1 MKYSYHILTLLCG
14 VLLCCNAVAW
24 AQQQVIPLPVA
35 QWRGETIAIAGLPG
49 TYKCTIG
56 YPVKQRVALSYDA
69 AQPVP
74 AGLYLLRLC
83 LRPSHVSEEI
93 AWHSGLNVTVNDQAM
108 TPLDA
113 LYFGRMHQPE
123 WKSLLVTLTGGQLS
137 IKLAATVDPKVFKSA
152 IVNAKLAGNGTQQSI
167 EPDDNAEGDFVGG
180 LSPTTGQY
188 FALDAAELVPLSHS
202 GAVAE
207 VSVDKIRY
215 APGDTLHGHATVCDV
230 GGKGG
235 HGTLTLYLEHD
246 VNLRDKVKDIPVTLT
261 RDPQVIAFDVPLPAR
276 ELGYALVAAYSSPD
290 GADRSE
296 AAEYFNITDNFFR
309 VAIHGNGITWEN
321 TKFTGTVY
329 GGAMSPARVREILT
343 ATRKSYHNC
352 GEMFAWAED
361 DMLGMSQDTEWWFSG
376 QTGYH
381 PNKAGLREL
390 IRLAHEQGIA
400 CSSYVAFC
408 MDSYLGWK
416 TAYDYPNDNKAQY
429 DFPVGTWEGVE
440 TAWLDRGMNDEYVPF
455 EMGPRNGK
463 TLFAPSL
470 SWDAFWP
477 ITPDNTPRMTR
488 LTAEGVAHAVE
499 LFGWDG
505 MRWDCH
511 PRGGGQMGGGKWGN
525 DGSYDYDAARRT
537 QALMRYFKDIVTAR
551 YPKFRYGYNYLL
563 VQDTPDPRWGTEDFE
578 LDELCRGG
586 GLLMNESIR
595 NSAGK
600 PFEWIARNIA
610 VEGDLCRERGAFL
623 LGISCDAE
631 SDRDQLVEAV
641 LYAAGGC
648 RPQGRAADCALV
660 NRYNTRYSRYTY
672 DETLRRLEKPESVL
686 KPAVATPL
694 WWQPFVYE
702 TAREHGASQLVV
714 NLLDVPRTATPKG
727 TQKLVDWT
735 MSPGTDPFVM
745 ELQLPEGYTATGAH
759 LIDPFTLAVMPVT
772 VEKGRIAI
780 PVVKIWLVLVVDLQA
795 ADAVPTLSARYGPPV
810 TFGVKRPE
818 VKIER
823 IEPKP
828 LDITKTGAEANKD
841 FYRLIPQP
849 SSSANQA
856 PDPDTLSADARAAA
870 LLKIREAHPPE
881 AFYST
886 WWKGGTLPDDVKQQ
900 ATVWNFGDLAPR
912 RNGCLDIYYA
922 RGAMDYRL
930 RLGDI
935 FAGLSRYQ
943 VHEAGLEGIFRAG
956 GGHWLR
962 NGITWQ
968 QFPDYDL
975 LLYTSIPHCAIGVE
989 NSYALPAYVKA
1000 GGAVF
1005 FTGGEYAFGKGGY
1018 MYTVLERELLP
1029 VLCLQ
1034 DRDVK
1039 YVETPLAL
1047 EPGKDFDRLGIKV
1060 NFAVKP
1066 AFYCYNQVALK
1077 NDPDVLVF
1085 LKAGNRPILVGRQ
1098 LGKGRV
1104 ACLLLDHRGKSEA
1117 GTTMFFDWQ
1126 DWPALMR
1133 AVIAW
1138 LTPTAGATETRTAD
1152 QRPDFVALRKA
1163 LDADTASD
1171 TSEDAPRGG
1180 ELDTGDGGDAGV
1192 KLDAATLKKRVPLL
1206 QQLLLD
1212 DSTDTSLR
1220 LAGQLATVTNLPSEL
1235 HDAVFDYVLHHPAPT
1250 LADIANRGLASRS
1263 ELLRENGLQLL
1274 AIASDPAFA
1283 RLAANPPPAGIFD
1296 VETRDHALACA
1307 MACYPRADLL
1317 PLAREKVAAW
1327 NKREHENKMGYTN
1340 GQEFTLA
1347 APEQPCLDT
1356 ESLYARIGWL
1366 AYLSRH
1372 DADNYGAQF
1381 AREWLLIGQYIDDAN
1396 VVIAGIWND
1405 RGPTEVQKRAK
1416 VKPLNDYIAALHYL
1430 DRVTTPAIERLL
1442 AEHPA
1447 ILSAGFA
1454 RAHFLR
1460 EVDRAVNL
1468 LARYPAH
1475 DMKPVLAALATAPQ
1489 PQLATFA
1496 TVRLQTAK

>member
-1 MKYSYHILTLLCG
+1 MKCSFQILSLLCG
-14 VLLCCNAVAW
+14 VLLCCDAVAV
-24 AQQQVIPLPVA
+24 AQAPVIPLPLA
-35 QWRGETIAIAGLPG
+35 QWRGEANAIEGLPG
-49 TYKCTIG
+49 THKCTIG
-56 YPVKQRVALSYDA
+56 YPVKQRTALIFDS
-69 AQPVP
+69 AQPVS
-74 AGLYLLRLC
+74 AGLYQLRLC
-83 LRPSHVSEEI
+83 LRPSHVSEDI
-93 AWHSGLNVTVNDQAM
+93 AWHSGLNVTVNDQAL

-113 LYFGRMHQPE
+113 LYFGRVHQPE
-123 WKSLLVTLTGGQLS
+123 WKSLPVTLDGGQFT
-137 IKLAATVDPKVFKSA
+137 IKLAATVDPKVFKRA
-152 IVNAKLAGNGTQQSI
+152 IVNAKIAGDATQQSI
-167 EPDDNAEGDFVGG
+167 EPDDNAAADIVTD
-180 LSPTTGQY
+180 LSPATCQY
-188 FALDAAELVPLSHS
+188 FALDAAELVPQSHS
-202 GAVAE
+202 GYVAE

-215 APGDTLHGHATVCDV
+215 APGDTLHGRATVQDV

-235 HGTLTLYLEHD
+235 HGKLTLYLEHD
-246 VNLRDKVKDIPVTLT
+246 VNTRDLVKEIPVTLT
-261 RDPQVIAFDVPLPAR
+261 RDPQVISFDVPLPAR
-276 ELGYALVAAYSSPD
+276 ELGYALVAVYTSPD

-296 AAEYFNITDNFFR
+296 AAEYFNIADNFFR

-321 TKFTGTVY
+321 TKFTGTVF
-329 GGAMSPARVREILT
+329 GGAMSPACVREILT

-361 DMLGMSQDTEWWFSG
+361 DMLGMRQDTEWWFSG

-381 PNKAGLREL
+381 PNKAGLQEL

-400 CSSYVAFC
+400 CSCYAAFC

-416 TAYDYPNDNKAQY
+416 TAYDYPNDNKEQY
-429 DFPVGTWEGVE
+429 DFPVGTWEGVD
-440 TAWLDRGMNDEYVPF
+440 TAWLDHGMNDEYVPF
-455 EMGPRNGK
+455 EMKPRTGK
-463 TLFAPSL
+463 TLFSPSL
-470 SWDAFWP
+470 SWNAFCP

-488 LTAEGVAHAVE
+488 LTAEGLAHAAE

-511 PRGGGQMGGGKWGN
+511 PRGGGQMGGGKWGS
-525 DGSYDYDAARRT
+525 DGSYDYYAARRT
-537 QALMRYFKDIVTAR
+537 QTLMRYFKDIVSAR

-648 RPQGRAADCALV
+648 RPQGRAADCTLV

-672 DETLRRLEKPESVL
+672 DETLRRLEKPENVL
-686 KPAVATPL
+686 KPAVTTPL

-714 NLLDVPRTATPKG
+714 NLLDLPRTATPISG
-727 TQKLVDWT
+727 QKLIDWT
-735 MSPGTDPFVM
+735 MSPGTDPFAM
-745 ELQLPEGYTATGAH
+745 ELHLPEGYTATGAH
-759 LIDPFTLAVMPVT
+759 FIDPFTLAVTPAM
-772 VEKGRIAI
+772 VENGRIAI

-795 ADAVPTLSARYGPPV
+795 ADAVPTLGARYGPPV
-810 TFGVKRPE
+810 TFGVKRPD
-818 VKIER
+818 VKVER
-823 IEPKP
+823 IELTP
-828 LDITKTGAEANKD
+828 LDITKSGAEANKD
-841 FYRLIPQP
+841 FYQMIPRT
-849 SSSANQA
+849 SAPAENQA
-856 PDPDTLSADARAAA
+856 SDPDTLSADAREAA
-870 LLKIREAHPPE
+870 LLKIRAAHPPE
-881 AFYST
+881 VFYNT
-886 WWKGGTLPDDVKQQ
+886 WWKGGALPDDVKQQ
-900 ATVWNFGDLAPR
+900 ETVWNFGDLTPR

-930 RLGDI
+930 RLGEI
-935 FAGLSRYQ
+935 FAGLRRYQ

-962 NGITWQ
+962 DGIGWQ

-975 LLYTSIPHCAIGVE
+975 LLYTAIPHCAIGVD

-1018 MYTVLERELLP
+1018 MHTVLERELLP

-1039 YVETPLAL
+1039 YVKTPLAL
-1047 EPGKDFDRLGIKV
+1047 EPGKDFARLGITV
-1060 NFAVKP
+1060 NFAAKP
-1066 AFYCYNQVALK
+1066 AFYSYNQVVLK
-1077 NDPDVLVF
+1077 NDPEVLVF
-1085 LKAGNRPILVGRQ
+1085 LQAGNRPILVGRQ

-1138 LTPTAGATETRTAD
+1138 LTPAAYTSEPRAAD
-1152 QRPDFVALRKA
+1152 PQPDFAALRKTLA
-1163 LDADTASD
+1163 ADADND
-1171 TSEDAPRGG
+1171 TSEDAPQVG
-1180 ELDTGDGGDAGV
+1180 ELEAGDGDAGV
-1192 KLDAATLKKRVPLL
+1192 KLDAATLKTRVPLL
-1206 QQLLLD
+1206 RQLLLD
-1212 DSTDTSLR
+1212 DSVETSLR
-1220 LAGQLATVTNLPSEL
+1220 LAGQLATVTNLPPEL
-1235 HDAVFDYVLHHPAPT
+1235 HDAAFAYVLHHPAPT
-1250 LADIANRGLASRS
+1250 IADAGTRALASRS

-1274 AIASDPAFA
+1274 AISGDAAFA

-1307 MACYPRADLL
+1307 VACYPRADLL

-1327 NKREHENKMGYTN
+1327 NKQEHENKMGYTN
-1340 GQEFTLA
+1340 NQEFSLA

-1366 AYLSRH
+1366 AYLSRQ
-1372 DADNYGAQF
+1372 DAENFGAQF

-1396 VVIAGIWND
+1396 VVIGGIRND
-1405 RGPTEVQKRAK
+1405 RGPTEQQKQAK
-1416 VKPLNDYIAALHYL
+1416 IKPLNDYIAALHYL

-1442 AEHPA
+1442 AEHPT

-1460 EVDRAVNL
+1460 EVERAINL

-1475 DMKPVLAALATAPQ
+1475 DMQPVLAALATAPQ

-1496 TVRLQTAK
+1496 AVRLHTAE